1 MLAIRYEETEREIG
15 ELLDNSRVWVDG
27 EPTEEYLDGTSVLIE
42 AQDRFSGQQYSGV
55 FPFKYL
61 VEGRWVADGED
72 DGEVILEGCTIVEI
86 F

>member
-55 FPFKYL
+55 FPIKYL

-72 DGEVILEGCTIVEI
+72 DGEVILEGCTIVKKL
-86 F
+86 